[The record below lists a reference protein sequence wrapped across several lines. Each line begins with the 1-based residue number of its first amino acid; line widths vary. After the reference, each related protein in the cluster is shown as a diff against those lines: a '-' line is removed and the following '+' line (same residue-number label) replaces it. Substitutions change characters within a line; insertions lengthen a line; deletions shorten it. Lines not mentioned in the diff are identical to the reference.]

1 MNIPDNAAATD
12 FEQAAQVLE
21 SSGDYRVLRRL
32 TPRDDFGTRPGGA
45 LLKGAIVDTETT
57 GTDPS
62 TDRIIELC
70 VLIFEYSAETGE
82 VAWVSDVYDALED
95 PGMAIPPQS
104 TAIHGITDEMVAGEQ
119 IDDEAVE
126 GLLDGVSWVIAH
138 NAAFDRPLLERRLP
152 VFARLNWLCSMKEVP
167 WGELGF
173 PGTKLEYLATE
184 RGFFYEG
191 HRSEID
197 CRALLEVLRLPLPGK
212 QTSPWQLLLAAGP
225 RRSYKLWALGAPFET
240 KELLKA
246 RGYRWD
252 GERRTWYKMLD
263 HDEAAAEAQWLRESI
278 YGGRS
283 HKVEV
288 EVLEASTRYSNRRGR
303 VAYRDL

>member
-1 MNIPDNAAATD
+1 MNNSVSGSPEEL
-12 FEQAAQVLE
+12 EQAAQVLQ
-21 SSGDYRVLRRL
+21 SSADYRVLRRL
-32 TPRDDFGTRPGGA
+32 VPRDDFGVRPSGT

-57 GTDPS
+57 GTDPT

-70 VLIFEYSAETGE
+70 VLVFEYSAETGE
-82 VAWVSDVYDALED
+82 VAWVSDVYDGLED
-95 PGMAIPPQS
+95 PRIAIPPQS
-104 TAIHGITDEMVAGEQ
+104 TAIHGITDEMVSGEAL
-119 IDDEAVE
+119 DDEAVE
-126 GLLDGVSWVIAH
+126 GLLDGVNWVVAH

-152 VFARLNWLCSMKEVP
+152 IFARLNWLCSMKEVP
-167 WGELGF
+167 WSDLGF

-197 CRALLEVLRLPLPGK
+197 CRALLEVLRVPLPGK
-212 QTSPWQLLLAAGP
+212 DHSPWQLLLAAGP

-240 KELLKA
+240 KDQLKA

-263 HDEAAAEAQWLRESI
+263 HDEAAAEAQWLRETI
-278 YGGRS
+278 YAGRS

-288 EVLEASTRYSNRRGR
+288 EVLEAATRYSARRGR
-303 VAYRDL
+303 IAYRDL

>member
-1 MNIPDNAAATD
+1 MTTPDSMAPGE

-32 TPRDDFGTRPGGA
+32 VPRDDFGARPGGT

-57 GTDPS
+57 GTDPA

-82 VAWVSDVYDALED
+82 VAWVSDVYDGLED

-104 TAIHGITDEMVAGEQ
+104 TAVHGITDEMVAGEHL
-119 IDDEAVE
+119 DDEAVE

-167 WGELGF
+167 WAELGF

-212 QTSPWQLLLAAGP
+212 DHSPWQLLLAAGP

-240 KELLKA
+240 KDQLKA

-263 HDEAAAEAQWLRESI
+263 HDAAAAEAQWLRESI

-288 EVLEASTRYSNRRGR
+288 EVLEAATRYSTRRGR

>member
-1 MNIPDNAAATD
+1 MNNSVSGSPEEL
-12 FEQAAQVLE
+12 EQAAQVLQ
-21 SSGDYRVLRRL
+21 SSADYRVLRRL
-32 TPRDDFGTRPGGA
+32 VPRDDFGVRLSGT

-57 GTDPS
+57 GTDPA

-70 VLIFEYSAETGE
+70 VLVFEYSAETGE
-82 VAWVSDVYDALED
+82 IAWVSDVYDGLED
-95 PGMAIPPQS
+95 PRIAIPPQS
-104 TAIHGITDEMVAGEQ
+104 TAIHGITDEMVSGEAL
-119 IDDEAVE
+119 DDEAVE
-126 GLLDGVSWVIAH
+126 GLLDGVHWVVAH

-152 VFARLNWLCSMKEVP
+152 IFARLNWLCSMKEVP
-167 WGELGF
+167 WSDLGF

-197 CRALLEVLRLPLPGK
+197 CRALLEVLRVPLPGK
-212 QTSPWQLLLAAGP
+212 DHSPWQLLLAAGP

-240 KELLKA
+240 KDQLKA

-252 GERRTWYKMLD
+252 GERRTWYKLLD
-263 HDEAAAEAQWLRESI
+263 HDEAAAEAQWLRETI
-278 YGGRS
+278 YAGRS

-288 EVLEASTRYSNRRGR
+288 EVLEAATRYSARRGR
-303 VAYRDL
+303 IAYRDL

>member
-1 MNIPDNAAATD
+1 MNDLSLTPATEL
-12 FEQAAQVLE
+12 EQAAQVLE
-21 SSGDYRVLRRL
+21 SSADYRVLRRL
-32 TPRDDFGTRPGGA
+32 VPRDDFGVRPGGT
-45 LLKGAIVDTETT
+45 LLKAAIVDTETT
-57 GTDPS
+57 GTDPA

-70 VLIFEYSAETGE
+70 VLVFEYSADTGE
-82 VAWVSDVYDALED
+82 VAWISDVYDGLED
-95 PGMAIPPQS
+95 PRVAIPPQS
-104 TAIHGITDEMVAGEQ
+104 TLIHGITDEMVSGEA

-126 GLLDGVSWVIAH
+126 GLLDGVNWVIAH
-138 NAAFDRPLLERRLP
+138 NAGFDRPLLERRLP
-152 VFARLNWLCSMKEVP
+152 IFARLNWLCSMKEVP
-167 WGELGF
+167 WSDLGF

-197 CRALLEVLRLPLPGK
+197 CRALLEVLRVPLPGK
-212 QTSPWQLLLAAGP
+212 DHSPWQLLLAAGP

-240 KELLKA
+240 KDQLKE

-263 HDEAAAEAQWLRESI
+263 HDEAAAEAQWLRETI
-278 YGGRS
+278 YAGRS

-288 EVLEASTRYSNRRGR
+288 EVLEAATRYSARRGR
-303 VAYRDL
+303 IAYRDL

>member
-1 MNIPDNAAATD
+1 MNNSVSGSPEEL
-12 FEQAAQVLE
+12 EQAAQVLQ
-21 SSGDYRVLRRL
+21 SSADYRVLRRL
-32 TPRDDFGTRPGGA
+32 VPRDDFGVRLSGT

-57 GTDPS
+57 GTDPA

-70 VLIFEYSAETGE
+70 VLVFEYSAETGE
-82 VAWVSDVYDALED
+82 IAWVSDVYDGLED
-95 PGMAIPPQS
+95 PRIAIPPQS
-104 TAIHGITDEMVAGEQ
+104 TAIHGITDEMVSGEAL
-119 IDDEAVE
+119 DDEAVE
-126 GLLDGVSWVIAH
+126 GLLDGVNWVVAH

-152 VFARLNWLCSMKEVP
+152 IFARLNWLCSMKEVP
-167 WGELGF
+167 WSDLGF

-197 CRALLEVLRLPLPGK
+197 CRALLEVLRVPLPGK
-212 QTSPWQLLLAAGP
+212 DHSPWQLLLAAGP

-240 KELLKA
+240 KDQLKA

-252 GERRTWYKMLD
+252 GERRTWYKLLD
-263 HDEAAAEAQWLRESI
+263 HDEAAAEAQWLRETI
-278 YGGRS
+278 YAGRS

-288 EVLEASTRYSNRRGR
+288 EVLEAATRYSARRGR
-303 VAYRDL
+303 IAYRDL

>member
-1 MNIPDNAAATD
+1 MNNSVSGSPEEL
-12 FEQAAQVLE
+12 EQAAQVLQ
-21 SSGDYRVLRRL
+21 SSADYRVLRRL
-32 TPRDDFGTRPGGA
+32 VPRDDFGVRLSGT

-57 GTDPS
+57 GTDPA

-70 VLIFEYSAETGE
+70 VLVFEYSAETGE
-82 VAWVSDVYDALED
+82 VAWVSDVYDGLED
-95 PGMAIPPQS
+95 PRIAIPPQS
-104 TAIHGITDEMVAGEQ
+104 TAIHGITDEMVSGEAL
-119 IDDEAVE
+119 DDEAVE
-126 GLLDGVSWVIAH
+126 GLLDGVNWVVAH

-152 VFARLNWLCSMKEVP
+152 IFARLNWLCSMKEVP
-167 WGELGF
+167 WSDLGF

-197 CRALLEVLRLPLPGK
+197 CRALLEVLRVPLPGK
-212 QTSPWQLLLAAGP
+212 DHSPWQLLLAAGP

-240 KELLKA
+240 KDQLKA

-252 GERRTWYKMLD
+252 GERRTWYKLLD
-263 HDEAAAEAQWLRESI
+263 HDEAAAEAQWLRETI
-278 YGGRS
+278 YAGRS

-288 EVLEASTRYSNRRGR
+288 EVLEAATRYSARRGR
-303 VAYRDL
+303 IAYRDL

>member
-1 MNIPDNAAATD
+1 MNNSVSGSPEEL
-12 FEQAAQVLE
+12 EQAAQVLQ
-21 SSGDYRVLRRL
+21 SSADYRVLRRL
-32 TPRDDFGTRPGGA
+32 VPRDDFGVRLSGT

-57 GTDPS
+57 GTDPA

-70 VLIFEYSAETGE
+70 VLVFEYSAETGE
-82 VAWVSDVYDALED
+82 VAWVSDVYDGLED
-95 PGMAIPPQS
+95 PRIAIPPQS
-104 TAIHGITDEMVAGEQ
+104 TAIHGITDEMVSGEAL
-119 IDDEAVE
+119 DDEAVE
-126 GLLDGVSWVIAH
+126 GLLDGVHWVVAH

-152 VFARLNWLCSMKEVP
+152 IFARLNWLCSMKEVP
-167 WGELGF
+167 WSDLGF

-197 CRALLEVLRLPLPGK
+197 CRALLEVLRVPLPGK
-212 QTSPWQLLLAAGP
+212 DHSPWQLLLAAGP

-240 KELLKA
+240 KDQLKA

-252 GERRTWYKMLD
+252 GERRTWYKLLD
-263 HDEAAAEAQWLRESI
+263 HDEAAAEAQWLRETI
-278 YGGRS
+278 YAGRS

-288 EVLEASTRYSNRRGR
+288 EVLEAATRYSARRGR
-303 VAYRDL
+303 IAYRDL